1 MNILFLN
8 NLMEYG
14 GIERCIIQLTKELNN
29 NNKVVVCAKNG
40 PLTSEL
46 DSMKIKHYSINDTD
60 NKSIKNIIKN
70 ILIIFKIIKEEN
82 IELVHSHH
90 RMTTLYCKILRKVMN
105 FKLVHTQHLC
115 IEDKKIFTR
124 IILRKLPVITV
135 SNGARDNLIK
145 KYGLKKDN
153 IKTIYNTINKENS
166 NNKIDK
172 ILLELNRKKIF
183 TVAHISRLVDYKGIY
198 DFVEIAKN
206 ISSKTQNI
214 KFVII
219 GDGPER
225 LNLQNYIKENNLEE
239 SVYMLGNRSN
249 VINLLSYIDLVLLCS
264 YIEGLPL
271 VPLEAFSKGVPVIA
285 TNILGTNEEV
295 IDNFNGFLVETKDIN
310 IFEERIFEI
319 YKNKELYNKMKENC
333 IRIFEEKFNSDIY
346 IEKHIKFYN
355 KIVKF

>member
-1 MNILFLN
+1 
-8 NLMEYG
+8 
-14 GIERCIIQLTKELNN
+14 
-29 NNKVVVCAKNG
+29 
-40 PLTSEL
+40 
-46 DSMKIKHYSINDTD
+46 
-60 NKSIKNIIKN
+60 
-70 ILIIFKIIKEEN
+70 
-82 IELVHSHH
+82 
-90 RMTTLYCKILRKVMN
+90 
-105 FKLVHTQHLC
+105 
-115 IEDKKIFTR
+115 
-124 IILRKLPVITV
+124 
-135 SNGARDNLIK
+135 
-145 KYGLKKDN
+145 
-153 IKTIYNTINKENS
+153 
-166 NNKIDK
+166 
-172 ILLELNRKKIF
+172 
-183 TVAHISRLVDYKGIY
+183 
-198 DFVEIAKN
+198 
-206 ISSKTQNI
+206 
-214 KFVII
+214 
-219 GDGPER
+219 
-225 LNLQNYIKENNLEE
+225 NYIKENNLEE